1 MAATVSTGSRRA
13 EVNSLN
19 LPLIGAAPNSQPLVN
34 GVDHGLWI
42 LSILADALDRTMPRK
57 EAAYAMGMDAG
68 QLSRQL
74 AGDGHMSVRR
84 LGALGD
90 AFWRNVVAALQVHFG
105 ILTKADLIE
114 QADAL
119 SDRARQLY
127 AKAASL

>member
-1 MAATVSTGSRRA
+1 MRHSVANGVRRP
-13 EVNSLN
+13 EVNSLD
-19 LPLIGAAPNSQPLVN
+19 LPLIGAAPDSQATVN
-34 GVDHGLWI
+34 EIAGQWI
-42 LSILADALDRTMPRK
+42 LPIIADALDRTLPRK
-57 EAAYAMGMDAG
+57 EAAYVMGMDAG

-74 AGDGHMSVRR
+74 AGDGHLSVKR

-90 AFWRNVVAALQVHFG
+90 AFWRNVVSALQVHFG

-119 SDRARQLY
+119 SARARQLY

>member
-1 MAATVSTGSRRA
+1 MRPSVANGGRHA
-13 EVNSLN
+13 EGNSLN
-19 LPLIGAAPNSQPLVN
+19 LPLIGATPNSQPTVN
-34 GVDHGLWI
+34 GVDNGLWI
-42 LSILADALDRTMPRK
+42 LPILADALDRTMPRK